1 MRLRHRASA
10 REEEQLGLLARCER
24 CGDQSVQSLLKLSGW
39 RSCAC
44 EDGLGR
50 WAVTGPLWTGPL
62 QSPLQLQALLDLDP
76 LLPGSLSPAGRNLL
90 QRLQQDAGQPVCCWS
105 TAELAKRLGIGG
117 PPALAAL
124 VAALRTQGHHA
135 HASGVMAG
143 QLRTDAPLAVLLQ
156 QCVDLAAEG
165 P

>member
-1 MRLRHRASA
+1 MLEQPLLERLA
-10 REEEQLGLLARCER
+10 
-24 CGDQSVQSLLKLSGW
+24 LKLRVAAGDAGNAAAA
-39 RSCAC
+39 RFFLLTFCLTLA
-44 EDGLGR
+44 LR
-50 WAVTGPLWTGPL
+50 ILQLL
-62 QSPLQLQALLDLDP
+62 QSPELLQALLDLDP
-76 LLPGSLSPAGRNLL
+76 LLAGSLSPAGRRLL
-90 QRLQQDAGQPVCCWS
+90 QRLQNDAGQPVCCWS

-135 HASGVMAG
+135 QASGVMAG